1 MFDQIQNIT
10 KFFFISN
17 ISNYRFMS
25 LLDLNSIDPISL
37 SSIVGGALFYILYKL
52 IEQRIPSKKVKFVTF
67 SLIGLAVV
75 TTLLSVFVNGLGSL
89 MVTTFVLLILAFLT
103 FRKRLQDITL
113 NRGPIAV
120 PIKEDEELQADLNSK
135 YENDIIQGKYYLSQ
149 KEYSKARDFFIH
161 ALKIKEDALEPWYN
175 IGLINM
181 ELNRFEQA
189 ILAFKRILDTNP
201 SDQKAQEQLAKA
213 KELFENARQ
222 LRKKKRKK

>member
-1 MFDQIQNIT
+1 
-10 KFFFISN
+10 
-17 ISNYRFMS
+17 MS

>member
-1 MFDQIQNIT
+1 M
-10 KFFFISN
+10 
-17 ISNYRFMS
+17 
-25 LLDLNSIDPISL
+25 
-37 SSIVGGALFYILYKL
+37 
-52 IEQRIPSKKVKFVTF
+52 
-67 SLIGLAVV
+67 
-75 TTLLSVFVNGLGSL
+75 
-89 MVTTFVLLILAFLT
+89 T